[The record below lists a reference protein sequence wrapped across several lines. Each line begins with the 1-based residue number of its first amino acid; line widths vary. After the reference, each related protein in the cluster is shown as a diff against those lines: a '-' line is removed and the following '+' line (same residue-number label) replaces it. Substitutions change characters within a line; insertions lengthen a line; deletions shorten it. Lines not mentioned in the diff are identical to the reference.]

1 MTHHDLLY
9 TIWQL
14 EHQELQAKLAGY
26 RIARECTRQR
36 AAARRAWLAR
46 LLRRLSMRR
55 LRGVAVT
62 Q

>member
-1 MTHHDLLY
+1 MTHPDLLY

-14 EHQELQAKLAGY
+14 EHQDLQTKLAGY

-46 LLRRLSMRR
+46 WL
-55 LRGVAVT
+55 
-62 Q
+62 